1 MSTPD
6 TCPTSPDAPFD
17 EPWQAQV
24 FGLTVALN
32 ENGVFEWRDWAD
44 TFSAHL
50 KPRQAAPGG
59 DAPGVYW
66 QAWMAALETLLVSRQ
81 IAKPGE
87 VAALAERWQ
96 AAAHATPHGTPIHL
110 ENAP

>member
-1 MSTPD
+1 MPK

-32 ENGVFEWRDWAD
+32 ESGLFAWSDWAE
-44 TFSAHL
+44 TFSAEL

-59 DAPGVYW
+59 EAPGVYW
-66 QAWMAALETLLVSRQ
+66 QAWLAALETMLTSRD
-81 IAKPGE
+81 IAEPSDI
-87 VAALAERWQ
+87 AQLAERWQ
-96 AAAHATPHGTPIHL
+96 AAAHATPHGTPIRL
-110 ENAP
+110 ENAS